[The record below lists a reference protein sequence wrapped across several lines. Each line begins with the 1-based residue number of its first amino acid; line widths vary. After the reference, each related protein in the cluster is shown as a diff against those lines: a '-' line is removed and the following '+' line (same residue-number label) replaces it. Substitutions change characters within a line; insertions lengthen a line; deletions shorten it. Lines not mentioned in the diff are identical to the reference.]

1 MQIRNKKS
9 AYYSW
14 NIKFR
19 DSNNQWVVSQTII
32 LKIQK
37 LYYLGT
43 LASSHRPKIC
53 ILGQLVIL
61 NWLHQPCDRLVLCPG
76 CTLMFTL

>member
-1 MQIRNKKS
+1 MQIRNKKG

-32 LKIQK
+32 LKIQ
-37 LYYLGT
+37 
-43 LASSHRPKIC
+43 
-53 ILGQLVIL
+53 
-61 NWLHQPCDRLVLCPG
+61 
-76 CTLMFTL
+76 